1 MRPLQLTI
9 SAFGPYAGVNH
20 IDFTQ
25 LGEEGLYL
33 ITGDTGA
40 GKTTIF
46 DAITYALYG
55 ETSGNHRDSSMLRS
69 KYASDQTPTEVILQF
84 EYYNKIY
91 TIKRNPE
98 YMRASKKGSGL
109 TKQNAN
115 AELIYPN
122 GKVITKAREVNQAIE
137 DIMGINRNQFCQIA
151 MIAQGDFLKLLH
163 ASTKDRIAI
172 FRHLFQTEKYEVLQR
187 KINEDTSQLHKE
199 CETIKKSIQQYIN
212 GLLCQEDHQLQFQ
225 KAKQGELTMEDIM
238 VWMEN
243 LIDDDQKIEQH
254 IIQQKQELQLKT
266 DQIKANITKAKEI
279 DLAKKELQT
288 NQERQ
293 KRQKET
299 LLQLEQKYQI
309 IMKDEPLIQEYQK
322 EIGKIDIIL
331 LEYDEYIQIQKQLQQ
346 TLKRLQ
352 QTLQTKEKDVKE
364 INDIISKMDKEQVE
378 LETLKTT
385 NEDKIQL
392 ENKIQQIND
401 QQQRLLQ
408 LQREYQQYTKIHHDY
423 QSAAKD
429 YMQERE
435 IYQKENLKYQQMNQ
449 MYLEA
454 QAGIL
459 ADTLQDGLP
468 CPVCGSTHHPQIA
481 TKPQYAPSKE
491 DLKRQQAKVD
501 HIQTILDTKRMNASN
516 LKGNLEAKHQFI
528 LEQIQLFFPNASF
541 EDAFMMIKEQL
552 TMLQQTSNDM
562 QIELQ
567 TINRKIKRK
576 ELLEQNL
583 QNNSNL
589 LQQLQNDLQ
598 QKELLIKQLEVEQ
611 NNYQQ
616 RLIQLQ
622 EKLPY
627 QSKTEALAKK
637 KEYTTKIQQ
646 IQSQMEQI
654 SKQLQ
659 QCKEQMISL
668 QTSEKEIQK
677 RIEQNVEIDLTK
689 EEALLQQSNLQLN
702 QYHQKEKE
710 VHNRILTNQSAYHNI
725 QKNSQ
730 HLIEIEKKYQWMKAL
745 SDTAN
750 GSLLQKD
757 KIMLESYIQMNYFD
771 RIIER
776 ANKRFMIMS
785 NGQYDLIRAKEAENK
800 KGQSGLDLAVVDHY
814 NGTIRSVKTLSGGES
829 FKASLSLALG
839 LADEIQSSAG
849 GIKLDTM
856 FIDEGFGSLDEE
868 SLSQAMK
875 ALTSLSN
882 QNRLVGIISHVGELK
897 RKIDKQII
905 ITKDKDG
912 GSKVNITV

>member
-25 LGEEGLYL
+25 LGKEGLYL

-109 TKQNAN
+109 TPQKAN

-122 GKVITKAREVNQAIE
+122 GKVITKAKEVNQAIE

-187 KINEDTSQLHKE
+187 KINEDTSQLNKE

-225 KAKQGELTMEDIM
+225 KAKHGELTMEDIM
-238 VWMEN
+238 VWMET

-254 IIQQKQELQLKT
+254 IIQQKQELQLKI

-279 DLAKKELQT
+279 DLVKKELQT

-309 IMKDEPLIQEYQK
+309 MMKDEPLIQEYQK

-352 QTLQTKEKDVKE
+352 QSLQTKEKDVKE
-364 INDIISKMDKEQVE
+364 INDIISKIDKEQVE

-392 ENKIQQIND
+392 DNKLHQTSE
-401 QQQRLLQ
+401 QQQRFIQ
-408 LQREYQQYTKIHHDY
+408 LQREYQQYSKIHHDY
-423 QSAAKD
+423 QVAAKD

-501 HIQTILDTKRMNASN
+501 QCQTILDKKRMNAST
-516 LKGNLEAKHQFI
+516 LKGNLEAKHQSI
-528 LEQIQLFFPNASF
+528 LEQIQLFFSNVSF

-552 TMLQQTSNDM
+552 TILQQTSQ
-562 QIELQ
+562 QIQNELQ
-567 TINRKIKRK
+567 NIIKKIKRK
-576 ELLEQNL
+576 ELLEQDL

-598 QKELLIKQLEVEQ
+598 QIELQIKQLEVEQ

-616 RLIQLQ
+616 RIIQIQ
-622 EKLPY
+622 AKLPY
-627 QSKTEALAKK
+627 QSKEEALTKK
-637 KEYTTKIQQ
+637 KEFSTKIQQ

-689 EEALLQQSNLQLN
+689 EEALLQQTNLQLN